1 MPAVNPLSATEQ
13 SRIVEFSEASAYQS
27 LVQVPSLDERQRL
40 GLRAVALAEGRG
52 PSAGIA
58 IMADAIQGSLALNR
72 VLGLGLNQAVTDAVL
87 DEIVALYANA
97 SAPYAL
103 ELSPHALNAQ
113 LQDQLRA
120 RRLRR
125 MGSKT
130 AVFLHALQS
139 VPDVACDL
147 RIEQVGA
154 EHAAVLANI
163 CCDTFSMPAE
173 IAVLLQAAHTD
184 SRWRQWMAFDGDT
197 PAGAALS
204 FVDGDVAWSGW
215 AVTLPNFRGRRF
227 HAAYLAAALREAAAQ
242 GCKWFTAETAV
253 GTAEQPDPAYRNL
266 LKLGFELLYER
277 STFMASPARP
287 KVALRQAAAVG

>member
-1 MPAVNPLSATEQ
+1 VNPLSATEQ
-13 SRIVEFSEASAYQS
+13 SRTVEFSEASAYQS
-27 LVQVPSLDERQRL
+27 LVQAPSPEDRQRL
-40 GLRAVALAEGRG
+40 GLRALALG
-52 PSAGIA
+52 PNQDAGVA

-72 VLGLGLNQAVTDAVL
+72 VLGLGLNGPVTDAVL
-87 DEIVALYANA
+87 DEIAALYASA
-97 SAPYAL
+97 AAPYAL
-103 ELSPHALNAQ
+103 ELSPHALPAD
-113 LQDQLRA
+113 LLDRLRT

-130 AVFLHALQS
+130 AVFLHALKS

-147 RIEQVGA
+147 RIEQVGP
-154 EHAAVLANI
+154 EHAAALANI
-163 CCDTFSMPAE
+163 CCNTFSMPAE

-204 FVDGDVAWSGW
+204 FVDGGVAWSGW

-227 HAAYLAAALREAAAQ
+227 HAAYLAAALRDAAAQ
-242 GCKWFTAETAV
+242 GCQWFTAETAI

-277 STFMASPARP
+277 STFMASPVRAS
-287 KVALRQAAAVG
+287 VAPRKAA